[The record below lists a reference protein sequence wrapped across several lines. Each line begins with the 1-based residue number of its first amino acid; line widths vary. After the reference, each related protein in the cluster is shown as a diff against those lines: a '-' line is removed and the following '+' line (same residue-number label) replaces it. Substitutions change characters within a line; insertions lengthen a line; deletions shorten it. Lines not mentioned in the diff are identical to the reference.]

1 MLPPQ
6 FLIMLNLIV
15 LLTLCLLPQK
25 EVKHPNMDSDISDRT
40 FNDVLNSYVDNEG
53 RVDYNSI
60 RENPFALQPFLD
72 FVGSFSPQFNPELF
86 PTNNDKKAYWINT
99 YNGLMIQTVI
109 ENPEISSVKEI
120 GWGYGVFWRK
130 KYKVGGELLTLNHI
144 EHKIL
149 RGQYNDPRIHFAINC
164 ASNSCPP
171 IGHRI
176 VTGINLDQQLNDKTR
191 DFINNPANVMVD
203 HKKRMIVLSKIFKWY
218 KKDFESG
225 GTTLVDYLNK
235 YRDEPILKSSY
246 MIIFQD
252 YDWGLNASDTE

>member
-1 MLPPQ
+1 MKKTAIL
-6 FLIMLNLIV
+6 FLLIV
-15 LLTLCLLPQK
+15 SINAQELEELNEQIA
-25 EVKHPNMDSDISDRT
+25 NRT
-40 FNDVLNSYVDNEG
+40 FNEVLNSYVNNAG

-72 FVGSFSPQFNPELF
+72 FVALVSPQSNPELF
-86 PTNNDKKAYWINT
+86 PTIDEKKAFWINT

-130 KYKVGGELLTLNHI
+130 KFKVGGELLTLNHI

-149 RGQYNDPRIHFAINC
+149 RSEYKDSRIHFAINC

-176 VTGINLDQQLNDKTR
+176 VTGVNLDQQLNEKTR
-191 DFINNPANVMVD
+191 DFINNPANVKVD
-203 HKKRMIVLSKIFKWY
+203 HKKKTIVLSKIFKWY
-218 KKDFESG
+218 RKDFESG
-225 GTTLVDYLNK
+225 GTTLLEFLNQ
-235 YRDEPILKSSY
+235 YREETINSSNY
-246 MIIFQD
+246 KIKFQD
-252 YDWGLNASDTE
+252 YDWGLNASNKE

>member
-1 MLPPQ
+1 MEKTAIL
-6 FLIMLNLIV
+6 FMLIV
-15 LLTLCLLPQK
+15 SINAQELEELNEQIA
-25 EVKHPNMDSDISDRT
+25 NRT
-40 FNDVLNSYVDNEG
+40 FNEVLNSYVNNAG

-72 FVGSFSPQFNPELF
+72 FVALVSPQSNPELF
-86 PTNNDKKAYWINT
+86 PTIDEKKAFWINT

-130 KYKVGGELLTLNHI
+130 KFKVGGELLTLNHI

-149 RGQYNDPRIHFAINC
+149 RRQYQDPRIHFAINC

-176 VTGINLDQQLNDKTR
+176 VTGVNLDQQLNEKTR
-191 DFINNPANVMVD
+191 DFINNPANVKVD
-203 HKKRMIVLSKIFKWY
+203 HKKKTIVLSKIFKWY
-218 KKDFESG
+218 RKDFESG
-225 GTTLVDYLNK
+225 GTTLLEFLNQ
-235 YRDEPILKSSY
+235 YREETINSSNY
-246 MIIFQD
+246 KIKFQD
-252 YDWGLNASDTE
+252 YDWGLNASNKE

>member
-1 MLPPQ
+1 MEKTAIL
-6 FLIMLNLIV
+6 FMLIV
-15 LLTLCLLPQK
+15 SINAQELEELNEQIA
-25 EVKHPNMDSDISDRT
+25 NRT
-40 FNDVLNSYVDNEG
+40 FNEVLNSYVNNAG

-72 FVGSFSPQFNPELF
+72 FVALVSPQSNPELF
-86 PTNNDKKAYWINT
+86 PTIDEKKAFWINT

-130 KYKVGGELLTLNHI
+130 KFKVGGELLTLNHI

-149 RGQYNDPRIHFAINC
+149 RGQYKDPRIHFAINC

-176 VTGINLDQQLNDKTR
+176 VTGVNLDQQLNEKTR
-191 DFINNPANVMVD
+191 DFINNPANVKVD
-203 HKKRMIVLSKIFKWY
+203 HKKKTIVLSKIFKWY
-218 KKDFESG
+218 RKDFESG
-225 GTTLVDYLNK
+225 GTTLLEFLNQ
-235 YRDEPILKSSY
+235 YREETINSSNY
-246 MIIFQD
+246 KIKFQD
-252 YDWGLNASDTE
+252 YDWGLNASNKE

>member
-1 MLPPQ
+1 M
-6 FLIMLNLIV
+6 
-15 LLTLCLLPQK
+15 PQK